1 MSEFFQ
7 LNLQFEKNIIKAVIA
22 GHLNTSNNP
31 VIRDLVRK
39 YGDDL
44 LKPRPPDQGPCFKPA
59 RQGF

>member
-7 LNLQFEKNIIKAVIA
+7 LNLQFEKNIIKAVFA

-39 YGDDL
+39 YGDDIIET
-44 LKPRPPDQGPCFKPA
+44 PSA
-59 RQGF
+59 